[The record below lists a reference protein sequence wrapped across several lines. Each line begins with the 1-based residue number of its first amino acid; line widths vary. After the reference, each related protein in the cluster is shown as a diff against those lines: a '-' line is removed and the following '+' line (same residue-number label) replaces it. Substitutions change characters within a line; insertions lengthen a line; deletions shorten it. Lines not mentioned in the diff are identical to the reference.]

1 MNPEIWAIAGG
12 KGGTGKSFISS
23 GLGFMLAR
31 RGKRVVL
38 LDADWGGA
46 NLHSFLQIKKP
57 LHTLTSFFDESMAL
71 NQLIVETRVPNL
83 HLIPGDIRSLNPDNI
98 KYTQRL
104 KLYRHLK
111 ALDYEH
117 VVMDL
122 GAGSQLNII
131 DSFLVA
137 HRMIVVIVPEI
148 TAIENLY
155 HFLKRTIF
163 RKISQ
168 VLRHYELKDI
178 AKTAWRDRKSHQIT
192 NLKEFIAYLKGVS
205 EEVSTIIER
214 ELPSLRIHFI
224 LNQVRSKEHIE
235 MGLSIKSVIVK
246 YFGIEAIFAGY
257 VDYDEHFWRN
267 INEQAAFADVDSES
281 DILSRVG
288 DITQNIIQGTHIKR
302 VDF

>member
-12 KGGTGKSFISS
+12 KGGTGKSFLSS

-31 RGKRVVL
+31 NSKKVVL

-57 LHTLTSFFDESMAL
+57 VYSLTSFFDGSMSL
-71 NQLIVETRVPNL
+71 EELIVETRVPNL
-83 HLIPGDIRSLNPDNI
+83 HLIPGDIRSLNPDTI
-98 KYTQRL
+98 KYSQRL
-104 KLYRHLK
+104 KLYRQLK
-111 ALDYEH
+111 SIDCEH

-137 HRMIVVIVPEI
+137 NKMIVISVPEI

-168 VLRHYELKDI
+168 VLRQYDLKDM
-178 AKTAWRDRKSHQIT
+178 AKLAWRDRKDHKIT
-192 NLKEFIAYLKGVS
+192 NLKEFIGYLKGVS
-205 EEVSTIIER
+205 EEIGLIIDK
-214 ELPSLRIHFI
+214 ELPAMKINLI
-224 LNQVRSKEHIE
+224 LNQVRNKEHVE

-246 YFGIEAIFAGY
+246 YFGIDAIFTGYVKYDEEFWQNINDQAIFA
-257 VDYDEHFWRN
+257 
-267 INEQAAFADVDSES
+267 DVNSTSE
-281 DILSRVG
+281 ILSMVST
-288 DITQNIIQGTHIKR
+288 ITDNITAGTQIKR
-302 VDF
+302 IDL